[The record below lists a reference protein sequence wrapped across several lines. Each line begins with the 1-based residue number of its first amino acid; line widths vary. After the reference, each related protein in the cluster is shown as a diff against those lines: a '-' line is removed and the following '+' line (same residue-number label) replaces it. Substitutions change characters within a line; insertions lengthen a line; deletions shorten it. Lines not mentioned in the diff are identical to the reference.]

1 MSLRVRLFTII
12 VLGLFLIGGIS
23 ADQLARAQ
31 GETGELLPSEPV
43 VTAEIF
49 TAFTCPY
56 CRAFSTDT
64 LPRLR
69 AEYAGSVRFV
79 IRPIAWDEA
88 QQALAVAAECARQQ
102 GLFWMVYEPLYR
114 QSEATDP
121 SVMIS
126 LAGDYGLDT
135 TRFST
140 CLTEPVMAQIVKQ
153 QTQELADREG
163 RGVPTAFIAGEEILG
178 AQPYDVFAAAIDQAL
193 VAAPSPPVWDSRW
206 LSSDQQSVVDDFGYP
221 DVFRLMEVDD
231 LDGHPAR
238 YEYWTY
244 FKGNVTYLF
253 REGMFLSA
261 TDKSY
266 PEGGVQPVPYR
277 PEQFMLGESAQDVVN
292 RLGLEDV
299 GSFAIGNELLPG
311 GELVASDR
319 LLLGFLDERL
329 AYVETFAT
337 TLGGER

>member
-1 MSLRVRLFTII
+1 MSLRVRIFTVILSVI
-12 VLGLFLIGGIS
+12 LIGVSCIDQS
-23 ADQLARAQ
+23 ASAQ
-31 GETGELLPSEPV
+31 SETGESLLSEPA
-43 VTAEIF
+43 VTVEIF

-56 CRAFSTDT
+56 CRAFSIDT

-79 IRPIAWDEA
+79 VRPIAWDET

-102 GLFWMVYEPLYR
+102 GMLWAVYEPLYN
-114 QSEATDP
+114 QSKSTD
-121 SVMIS
+121 SSAMAS
-126 LAGDYGLDT
+126 LADDYGLDA

-140 CLTEPVMAQIVKQ
+140 CLIEPAMAQIVKQ
-153 QTQELADREG
+153 QTQALADREG
-163 RGVPTAFIAGEEILG
+163 RGVPTTFIAGEEILG

-193 VAAPSPPVWDSRW
+193 AAAPSPPVWDSRW
-206 LSSDQQSVVDDFGYP
+206 LSGDQQSLVDDFGYP

-244 FKGNVTYLF
+244 FKGNITYLF

-261 TDKSY
+261 TDESY